1 MNPLSQGWTRSVRS
15 VRTPLLAPYSVH
27 RFALW
32 SFLLGLGTRWGQ
44 RGLTSAGGVRQG
56 PGTCRHGRLYFSHR
70 FPSDQAPAPALP
82 RPSGVVGEGSVPQR
96 DALSQGRPEEH
107 STRRSHGGSLA
118 RRLHLQEPLP
128 GAWENQNQSLSGHN
142 TAPSDLAGD
151 SSWAPPAQD
160 PDPYVPAEGT
170 WGPCVVWQT
179 EAGDHGRLH
188 RCQEVQWAHPAPAAV
203 PQALLWARP
212 ACQRVC
218 VVVDSVG
225 TLRSPSC
232 ADRSERWDLELA
244 GVWPTWETLLEN
256 VLLLPARGLWET
268 LSDPLC
274 PQRRLIKSPASPGPL
289 LRGPGHSSLQCPVAS
304 LLLGGDEDH
313 RAVTCAGL
321 RFEAWAGTIWPGPQ
335 MTTPHP
341 CGPGSSFPSPGKLG
355 PVITGPRTVCMYVCV
370 CPRVCAHVGKRWGR
384 LGVSCRD
391 LSLF

>member
-1 MNPLSQGWTRSVRS
+1 MGPSS
-15 VRTPLLAPYSVH
+15 P
-27 RFALW
+27 
-32 SFLLGLGTRWGQ
+32 
-44 RGLTSAGGVRQG
+44 RGCP
-56 PGTCRHGRLYFSHR
+56 PGTS
-70 FPSDQAPAPALP
+70 
-82 RPSGVVGEGSVPQR
+82 VGE
-96 DALSQGRPEEH
+96 
-107 STRRSHGGSLA
+107 
-118 RRLHLQEPLP
+118 
-128 GAWENQNQSLSGHN
+128 
-142 TAPSDLAGD
+142 AG
-151 SSWAPPAQD
+151 
-160 PDPYVPAEGT
+160 
-170 WGPCVVWQT
+170 
-179 EAGDHGRLH
+179 
-188 RCQEVQWAHPAPAAV
+188 
-203 PQALLWARP
+203 RP

-225 TLRSPSC
+225 TLQSPSC

-256 VLLLPARGLWET
+256 VLVLPARGLWET

-384 LGVSCRD
+384 LGCLAETSPCFDEELPLGLRGP
-391 LSLF
+391 